1 MGGST
6 SKALDIVLM
15 VASIIAVLCVGAS
28 AGMELERRKAQ
39 NAPFVAQQLTCLDAS
54 GKPAVNDST
63 LSYVR
68 DGGTVVGTDKDG
80 STFIYTPPAGWVCRI
95 GKVAEGTK

>member
-1 MGGST
+1 MSGST
-6 SKALDIVLM
+6 SKAVDIVLM
-15 VASIIAVLCVGAS
+15 VAPIIAGLCVGAV
-28 AGMELERRKAQ
+28 AGMELWHSKGRS
-39 NAPFVAQQLTCLDAS
+39 APFVAQQLTCFDAS

-68 DGGTVVGTDKDG
+68 EGGTVVGTDKDG

-95 GKVAEGTK
+95 GKVVEK